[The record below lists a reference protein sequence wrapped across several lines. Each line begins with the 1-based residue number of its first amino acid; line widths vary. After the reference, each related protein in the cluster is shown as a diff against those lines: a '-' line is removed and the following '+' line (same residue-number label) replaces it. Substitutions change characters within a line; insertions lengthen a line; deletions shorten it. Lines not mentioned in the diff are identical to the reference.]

1 MDTGPWQLQLKMGI
15 FLYNHFD
22 DKMRMLFFIALLLD
36 KAYNKNMKT
45 VESLSSIPPALHR
58 PSQGKMSNK
67 DKRHFAELIFSILFN
82 QYLDSY

>member
-1 MDTGPWQLQLKMGI
+1 
-15 FLYNHFD
+15 
-22 DKMRMLFFIALLLD
+22 MLFFIALLLD

-58 PSQGKMSNK
+58 REEMSNK
-67 DKRHFAELIFSILFN
+67 DKRYFAELIFFILFN